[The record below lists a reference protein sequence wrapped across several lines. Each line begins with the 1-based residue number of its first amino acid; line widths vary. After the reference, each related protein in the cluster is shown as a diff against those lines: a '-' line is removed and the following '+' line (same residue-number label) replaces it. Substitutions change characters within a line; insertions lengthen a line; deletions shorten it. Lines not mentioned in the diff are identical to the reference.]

1 MIFSL
6 AQTGTLVRPWL
17 VEDASYMSM
26 AHLQEKHMKRNGLRW
41 AATKWLLVGLLLG
54 LLLVACADS
63 PPTPASDS
71 AATEGAATNPT
82 ITDGGTLRIGWPGSP
97 DTLNPGTGLLTEA
110 YTIYSLVYDSLYKLQ
125 FDGTFSLDAAE
136 RVETSADGKVWT
148 FTIRQDIA
156 FHDGQPLTA
165 KDVAFSLNLYKA
177 HADFPFLHFY
187 TAYFDSIEA
196 PDEQTVVLTLTEAIP
211 NLEAQL
217 MALYILP
224 EHIWSAYAEGNATS
238 EFANEAM
245 IGSGPFQLKE
255 YEQNAFVHLVANKE
269 HSRTPPKIDEV
280 IFQTFGNEDALV
292 QALVTGQVDM
302 ITEMP
307 NTAVPV
313 LRRTDHV
320 EVVSG
325 PPLSPSVRNVIINQL
340 APENCPP
347 DDGKCTGHPAL
358 LDRTVRLAL
367 AHATDKQTIIDVA
380 MLGLAQ
386 PGLTLVAS
394 GQTYWYNDSLQD
406 FAFDLAQANQL
417 LDEAGYLDTD
427 SDGVREMPDGSR
439 PFIFRLQWP
448 TDIPEAPRIAE
459 ILGQSWAQIGVQTEP
474 QAMDPDALTAVC
486 CPAFDYDLII
496 WGWSWG
502 PDPNDPLGVMRT
514 DQIPTGSSETGYANP
529 AFDTLYDQQAVEL
542 DREKRRDL
550 VFQMQ
555 ELVFNDVVYIIPYY
569 QDLVQA
575 YRTDRFS
582 GWITD
587 APTLTLED
595 PAVLTSVEPVH

>member
-1 MIFSL
+1 MKSSHHRWL
-6 AQTGTLVRPWL
+6 AMLAV
-17 VEDASYMSM
+17 
-26 AHLQEKHMKRNGLRW
+26 
-41 AATKWLLVGLLLG
+41 LLVVLVA
-54 LLLVACADS
+54 VACAG
-63 PPTPASDS
+63 TPATAPAADQ
-71 AATEGAATNPT
+71 AATDSEPG
-82 ITDGGTLRIGWPGSP
+82 DLVTLRVGWPGSP
-97 DTLNPGTGLLTEA
+97 DTLSPGTGILAEA
-110 YTIYSLVYDSLYKLQ
+110 YTIYGLVYDTLYTLQ

-136 RVETSADGKVWT
+136 SVETSADGKTWT
-148 FTIRQDIA
+148 FKIRQGIQ

-165 KDVAFSLNLYKA
+165 KDVAFSINLYMA
-177 HADFPFLHFY
+177 HEDFPYLNFY
-187 TAYFDSIEA
+187 TIYFESVEA
-196 PDEQTVVLTLTEAIP
+196 PDDNTVVLTLTEAIP
-211 NLEAQL
+211 SLESQL
-217 MALYILP
+217 LALYILP
-224 EHIWSAYAEGNATS
+224 AHIWSQYAEGNAAA
-238 EFANEAM
+238 EFENLEM
-245 IGSGPFQLKE
+245 IGSGPFKLKE
-255 YEQNAFVHLVANKE
+255 YAQSAFVHLVANKE
-269 HSRTPPKIDEV
+269 HAIEPPQIDEL

-313 LRRTDHV
+313 LRRTENV

-325 PPLSPSVRNVIINQL
+325 PPLSPSVRDIIINQL

-358 LDRTVRLAL
+358 LDRNVRLAL
-367 AHATDKQTIIDVA
+367 AHATDKQNIIDVA

-394 GQTYWYNDSLQD
+394 GQAYWYNDTLQD
-406 FAFDLAQANQL
+406 YAFDIAQANQI
-417 LDEAGYLDTD
+417 LDDAGYLDTD
-427 SDGVREMPDGSR
+427 GDGIREMPDGSR
-439 PFIFRLQWP
+439 PLLFRLQWP

-459 ILGQSWAQIGVQTEP
+459 ILSQTWAQIGVKTEP
-474 QAMDPDALTAVC
+474 QAQDPDALTTLC
-486 CPAFDYDLII
+486 CPAFDFDLMI

-529 AFDTLYDQQAVEL
+529 EFDALYDQQAIEL
-542 DREKRRDL
+542 DRVKRRAI

-555 ELVFNDVVYIIPYY
+555 EIVFNDVVYIIPYY

-575 YRTDRFS
+575 YRTDRFT
-582 GWITD
+582 GWVTD

-595 PAVLTSVEPVH
+595 PSVLTKVEPVR

>member
-1 MIFSL
+1 
-6 AQTGTLVRPWL
+6 
-17 VEDASYMSM
+17 
-26 AHLQEKHMKRNGLRW
+26 MKRNRQRW
-41 AATKWLLVGLLLG
+41 FVTRLLLLGLLLG
-54 LLLVACADS
+54 LLAACADS
-63 PPTPASDS
+63 STSAPAPASATTDTS
-71 AATEGAATNPT
+71 TTDAAN
-82 ITDGGTLRIGWPGSP
+82 TDRVTLRVGWPGSP
-97 DTLNPGTGLLTEA
+97 DTLNPGTGVLTEA
-110 YTIYSLVYDSLYKLQ
+110 YTIYSLVYDSLYKLH

-136 RVETSADGKVWT
+136 SVETSADGKVWT
-148 FTIRQDIA
+148 FKIRQDIT

-177 HADFPFLHFY
+177 HEDFPFLNFY
-187 TAYFDSIEA
+187 TIYFESIEA
-196 PDEQTVVLTLTEAIP
+196 PDDTTVVLTLTEAIP
-211 NLEAQL
+211 SLESQL
-217 MALYILP
+217 LALYILP
-224 EHIWSAYAEGNATS
+224 EHIWSQYAEGDAAS
-238 EFANEAM
+238 EFTNEAM
-245 IGSGPFQLKE
+245 IGSGPFKLQE
-255 YEQNAFVHLVANKE
+255 YEQNTFVRLVANPE
-269 HSRTPPKIDEV
+269 HSRTAPKIDEL

-313 LRRTDHV
+313 LRRTENV

-325 PPLSPSVRNVIINQL
+325 PPLSPSVRDIIINQL

-347 DDGKCTGHPAL
+347 DDSICTGHPAL

-367 AHATDKQTIIDVA
+367 AHATDKQNIIDVA

-394 GQTYWYNDSLQD
+394 GQAYWYNDTLQD
-406 FAFDLAQANQL
+406 FAFDIAQANQL

-427 SDGVREMPDGSR
+427 GDGVREMPDGSR
-439 PFIFRLQWP
+439 PLIFRLQWP

-486 CPAFDYDLII
+486 CPAFDFDLMI

-529 AFDTLYDQQAVEL
+529 AFDALYDQQAVEL
-542 DREKRRDL
+542 DREKRRAL

-555 ELVFNDVVYIIPYY
+555 ELVFNDVAYIIPYY

-575 YRTDRFS
+575 YRTDRFT

-595 PAVLTSVEPVH
+595 PSVLTQVEPVR